1 MHLPGIRVQ
10 AIVDWLTTQDQRGSV
25 VLHSMFIKLAD
36 MPAIYLDRYQAK
48 AAAEWVKKP
57 CLSGPAMAL

>member
-1 MHLPGIRVQ
+1 LVNNAGPK
-10 AIVDWLTTQDQRGSV
+10 GSV